1 VECLYAPA
9 MTAESSVI
17 LLYGDEQQHARALRL
32 RGGEVIMLTNGIGL
46 CAKARVQE
54 VRKNEMQC
62 AIENLLPNHAEH
74 PYRLI
79 AALGVLDNRERTE
92 FAIEKAVELGAH
104 DFVPLLSINSERD
117 RTKADRLQAKILA
130 ATKQCKRA
138 RLMKLHSPQTL
149 ADFLQFLP
157 NDAQLVLADTDGA
170 SPLESASSLALSH
183 TIAVA
188 VGAEGGFTTDETVL
202 LQNAP
207 NSVAWNLAPARL
219 RAETA
224 LLAGLSN
231 IVVMRTLPDGGR

>member
-9 MTAESSVI
+9 LTAQSSVI

-32 RGGEVIMLTNGIGL
+32 RGGEAIMLTNGIGL

-62 AIENLLPNHAEH
+62 AIEEILPDHAEH

-92 FAIEKAVELGAH
+92 FAIEKAVELGAY
-104 DFVPLLSINSERD
+104 DFVPLLSTHSERE
-117 RTKADRLQAKILA
+117 RTKADRIQAKILA

-149 ADFLQFLP
+149 PDFLQFLP
-157 NDAQLVLADTDGA
+157 NDARLILADADGA
-170 SPLESASSLALSH
+170 PPLESASSLALSH

-188 VGAEGGFTTDETVL
+188 VGAEGGFTPEEIAL
-202 LQNAP
+202 LRSAP
-207 NSVAWNLAPARL
+207 NNIAWNLAPARL

-224 LLAGLSN
+224 LLAGLSG